1 MPRLC
6 DLQQAFSE
14 SIFEGN
20 HAAVTAAMAADGS
33 ARRSIALYRRLIR
46 NNFVQVLRI
55 TYPVLHRLVG
65 EGHFEVLAR
74 GYLTHAP
81 STSGDLFLYGRHFPA
96 WLHQIDAPPL
106 IPELAR
112 LEWACHEVHQA
123 ADSSPLSPDQL
134 QAMASV
140 DPSRVTLRFH
150 QTVRFLSFTFP
161 VHRVWQ
167 ALQADASPDLSIDL
181 PLPHEQTG
189 LIVARSGGAVQV
201 IPLAWGE
208 YRLLEALSR
217 GASVGSIEQMAP
229 EVDVGFHFTRLM
241 ATLLNVQAIDGISVK
256 EGE

>member
-1 MPRLC
+1 MPTLC
-6 DLQQAFSE
+6 DLQQAFSD
-14 SIFEGN
+14 SIFDGT

-33 ARRSIALYRRLIR
+33 AQRSIALYRRLIR
-46 NNFVQVLRI
+46 NNFVQVLSI

-65 EGHFEVLAR
+65 EGHFRVLAR

-96 WLHQIDAPPL
+96 WLQQLDAPPL
-106 IPELAR
+106 TRELAR

-134 QAMASV
+134 QAMATA
-140 DPSRVTLRFH
+140 DPSRITLQFH
-150 QTVRFLSFTFP
+150 QAVRFLSLSLP

-181 PLPHEQTG
+181 PLPDEQTG

-217 GASVGSIEQMAP
+217 GANVGSIEQMAP
-229 EVDVGFHFTRLM
+229 EAEVGFHFTRLM
-241 ATLLNVQAIDGISVK
+241 ATLLSVQAIGEICVK
-256 EGE
+256 EWE